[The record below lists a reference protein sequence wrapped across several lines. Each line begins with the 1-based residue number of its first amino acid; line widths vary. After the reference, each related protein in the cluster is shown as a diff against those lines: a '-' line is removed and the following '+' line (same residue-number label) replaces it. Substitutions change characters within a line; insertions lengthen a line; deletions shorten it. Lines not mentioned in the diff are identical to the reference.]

1 MRTRILFV
9 EDDPNLGMLLKEN
22 LNNKGFETIW
32 CKDGNEGIAAFKNN
46 NFGLCILDVMMPVK
60 DGFVLSREI
69 RALDNEVPIIFL
81 TARGRDEDKIKGF
94 ENGGDDYV
102 TKPFSTQ
109 ELYMRINAILKR
121 VPPKSEMLAK
131 CFDIGKFRFDYNK
144 MTLQIGNDIKKL
156 SSKEAELIQIL
167 AANKNELVQRRVI
180 LQTVWGSDDY
190 FAAKSMDVYISKI
203 RKLLKEDPEIEIL
216 NAYGIG
222 FKLTINE

>member
-1 MRTRILFV
+1 MNTSILFV
-9 EDDPNLGMLLKEN
+9 EDDQNLGWLLKEN
-22 LNNKGFETIW
+22 LDNRGFNTVW
-32 CKDGNEGIAAFKNN
+32 CKDGEEGMRMFHKQKFN
-46 NFGLCILDVMMPVK
+46 LCILDVMMPVK
-60 DGFVLSREI
+60 DGFSLSKEI
-69 RALDNEVPIIFL
+69 RSVNAEIPIIFL

-121 VPPKSEMLAK
+121 TQPKQVSNGKILNVGK
-131 CFDIGKFRFDYNK
+131 YVFDHNK
-144 MTLQIGNDIKKL
+144 MTLQIGETVKKL
-156 SSKEAELIQIL
+156 SSKEAELLNIL
-167 AANKNELVQRRVI
+167 AASKNELVQRSAI
-180 LQTVWGSDDY
+180 LERVWGNDDY

-222 FKLTINE
+222 FKLIINE